1 MRTMARR
8 RAQKRWS
15 ALLTR
20 IQNHV
25 RLNDRLWSNFVAYAK
40 ENYYEA
46 FLAAFKGP
54 ALHCVGPVGGSPCG
68 FVVDLTSPDASH
80 TLELLHIDHE
90 QDVVVTCDLWM
101 RALPVHPVSWDDG
114 VSGSLLCH
122 LLFGVAP
129 CSTHGREMLCFR
141 CRPDAS
147 RCHNL
152 TLPHYEV
159 VHSVALVP

>member
-15 ALLTR
+15 ALLMR
-20 IQNHV
+20 IRN
-25 RLNDRLWSNFVAYAK
+25 LCLDDRLWSSFVAYAK

-80 TLELLHIDHE
+80 TLELP
-90 QDVVVTCDLWM
+90 
-101 RALPVHPVSWDDG
+101 RAG
-114 VSGSLLCH
+114 
-122 LLFGVAP
+122 
-129 CSTHGREMLCFR
+129 
-141 CRPDAS
+141 CRRHVRLMDACS
-147 RCHNL
+147 RCTSRL
-152 TLPHYEV
+152 MGRWRIWLSSLPPAV
-159 VHSVALVP
+159 RCGTMLDSRTGDAAFAVDLVPPAATT

>member
-15 ALLTR
+15 ALLMR
-20 IQNHV
+20 IRN
-25 RLNDRLWSNFVAYAK
+25 LCLDDRLWSSFVAYAK

-90 QDVVVTCDLWM
+90 QDVVVTCSLWM

-114 VSGSLLCH
+114 
-122 LLFGVAP
+122 LFTRSFQDRVLMCIANLVM
-129 CSTHGREMLCFR
+129 GRR
-141 CRPDAS
+141 HTS
-147 RCHNL
+147 I
-152 TLPHYEV
+152 TWY
-159 VHSVALVP
+159 S